1 MGRVKESKWLYILLS
16 ILVAIAFWM
25 SVRVGQDPE
34 MENRVRGI
42 PVAATGERVLTNQGL
57 MIDEISHRTATL
69 TWKGSWD
76 DIGLLDKNSV
86 SVVVDVSRISEP
98 GTYELDYD
106 IQYPTNVATSAIS
119 LQSKQPNK
127 ISVTVSEVFSDTFEI
142 HPVLKGSVASG
153 YQAGEFILEPETVQV
168 SGQRQKM
175 NRIDR
180 VQVVLEQKDLKES
193 FSGDLPLRLLDA
205 QGQEL
210 DQTGLRFSTDMIYTV
225 LPVVVVKEIPLAVEF
240 IAGGGATSNNI
251 TYEIEPKTI
260 TISGTQE
267 DLRRMDKLSLGSI
280 DLAQVMDSMTKE
292 FPVYL
297 PAELENVS
305 GITAATVT
313 VNMKGLT
320 TKAVEVSNIELI
332 NVPKGYSATLTT
344 QRRTIVL
351 RGEKKELDKVA
362 ASQIRIVADLSDL
375 STATG
380 SYNVPVK
387 VYLYTDGDVGVI
399 GHNNVVVNLSKK

>member
-1 MGRVKESKWLYILLS
+1 MERVKESKWLYILLS
-16 ILVAIAFWM
+16 ILIAIAFWM
-25 SVRVGQDPE
+25 SVRAGQDPE

-42 PVAATGERVLTNQGL
+42 PVVTTGERVLTNQGL
-57 MIDEISHRTATL
+57 MIDEISHQTVTL

-86 SVVVDVSRISEP
+86 SVAVDVSRISEP
-98 GTYELDYD
+98 GIYELDYTP
-106 IQYPTNVATSAIS
+106 QYPPSVATSAIS
-119 LQSKQPNK
+119 LQNSQPNK

-168 SGQRQKM
+168 SGPRQKVGQ
-175 NRIDR
+175 IDR
-180 VQVVLEQKDLKES
+180 VQVVLEQKELKES
-193 FSGDLPLRLLDA
+193 FSGELPLRLLDA

-210 DQTGLRFSTDMIYTV
+210 DKEGLRFSVDTVYTV
-225 LPVVVVKEIPLAVEF
+225 LPVVVVKEIPLVVDF
-240 IAGGGATSNNI
+240 VDGGGATNDNI
-251 TYEIEPKTI
+251 KYSIEPKTI
-260 TISGTQE
+260 TVSGPE
-267 DLRRMDKLSLGSI
+267 KDLQHMDKLSLGSVE
-280 DLAQVMDSMTKE
+280 LAQILDSMTKK

-305 GITAATVT
+305 GITEATVT
-313 VNMKGLT
+313 VRIDGLT

-351 RGEKKELDKVA
+351 RGEKKALDKVVP
-362 ASQIRIVADLSDL
+362 SQIRIVADLSEL

-387 VYLYTDGDVGVI
+387 VYLYSDGDVGVI
-399 GHNNVVVNLSKK
+399 GQNNVVVNLSKK

>member
-16 ILVAIAFWM
+16 ILVATAFWM
-25 SVRVGQDPE
+25 SVRAGQDPE

-42 PVAATGERVLTNQGL
+42 PVTTTGDRVLTNQGL
-57 MIDEISHRTATL
+57 MIDEISNQTVAL

-76 DIGLLDKNSV
+76 DIGSLDKSNV

-98 GTYELDYD
+98 GTYELEYN
-106 IQYPTNVATSAIS
+106 IQYPPNVATSAIS
-119 LQSKQPNK
+119 LQNSQPNK
-127 ISVTVSEVFSDTFEI
+127 ISVTVSEVFSNTFEI
-142 HPVLKGSVASG
+142 YPVLKGSVASG

-168 SGQRQKM
+168 SGQRQKVS
-175 NRIDR
+175 RIDR

-210 DQTGLRFSTDMIYTV
+210 DKTGLRFSTDTVYTV

-240 IAGGGATSNNI
+240 VDGGGATSKNI
-251 TYEIEPKTI
+251 TYRIEPETI
-260 TISGTQE
+260 TISGPEE

-280 DLAQVMDSMTKE
+280 DLAQIMDSMTKE

-313 VNMKGLT
+313 VSIDGLT

-351 RGEKKELDKVA
+351 RGARKELDKVVP
-362 ASQIRIVADLSDL
+362 SQIRIVADLSDL

-380 SYNVPVK
+380 SYNVPAK
-387 VYLYTDGDVGVI
+387 VYLYTDGNVGVI
-399 GHNNVVVNLSKK
+399 GQNNVVVNLSKK

>member
-1 MGRVKESKWLYILLS
+1 MGQVKESKWLYILLS
-16 ILVAIAFWM
+16 ILAAIAFWA
-25 SVRVGQDPE
+25 SVRAGQDPE

-42 PVAATGERVLTNQGL
+42 PVVTSGDRVLTNQGL
-57 MIDEISHRTATL
+57 MIDEISHQTVAL

-98 GTYELDYD
+98 GTYELDYN

-119 LQSKQPNK
+119 LQNSQPGK
-127 ISVTVSEVFSDTFEI
+127 VSVTVSEVFSDTFEI

-153 YQAGEFILEPETVQV
+153 YQAGDFILEPELVQV
-168 SGQRQKM
+168 SGQRQKVD
-175 NRIDR
+175 RIDR
-180 VQVVLEQKDLKES
+180 VQVVLESKDLKAGFAGE
-193 FSGDLPLRLLDA
+193 LPLRLLDA

-210 DQTGLRFSTDMIYTV
+210 DKSGLRFSADPVYTV
-225 LPVVVVKEIPLAVEF
+225 LPVVVVKEIPLVVDF
-240 IAGGGATSNNI
+240 VDGGGATAEDIKYSIDPAVI
-251 TYEIEPKTI
+251 TV
-260 TISGTQE
+260 SGPEE
-267 DLRRMDKLSLGSI
+267 DLRYMDKLSLGSI
-280 DLAQVMDSMTKE
+280 DLAQVMDSMTKD

-313 VNMKGLT
+313 VSIEGLT
-320 TKAVEVSNIELI
+320 TKAVEVSNIELT
-332 NVPKGYSATLTT
+332 NVPKGYSAALTT

-351 RGEKKELDKVA
+351 RGAKKDLDKVQPA
-362 ASQIRIVADLSDL
+362 QIRIVADLSEL

-380 SYNVPVK
+380 SYNVPAK
-387 VYLYTDGDVGVI
+387 VYLYTNGDVGVI
-399 GHNNVVVNLSKK
+399 GQNNVVVNLSKK